1 MSSRVRVLDR
11 VPMKRTD
18 SVTLAVLSLVALG
31 VSIYLTYVHYRLHE
45 QPGWHSA
52 CAISDVINCETVL
65 TSPYGSIVGTPL
77 SALGAWFYTLT
88 ALIAVGAFFR
98 TNFPRSPAL
107 ALFFAGSFA
116 SALSLL
122 LIVLSATIGSWC
134 PLCAVLHVINFAILV
149 LSWRALRITGEG
161 ISGALAA
168 ERKWWDKRLTQASLC
183 ILAPIFVLLAIFW
196 AFSQDPVTPSRFC
209 EALTALATGDANS
222 GPAAVIVYLDFQCP
236 HCRELD
242 HVLRTVRGSSRI
254 RIVPRRHPQER
265 ECNPGVTQG
274 GRQGA
279 CLQAR
284 AAICAETLGRYDEF
298 SDKLFDD
305 GPRDEAG
312 LLALATSLGLD
323 PSRFGS
329 CLDSDDARHTLQAEM
344 AAAKA
349 DGIYALP
356 TLVVG
361 DLRHVGALTNGD
373 RACLL
378 TVAGDRDRSP
388 ISLPAP
394 RGHYKS

>member
-1 MSSRVRVLDR
+1 
-11 VPMKRTD
+11 MKRTD
-18 SVTLAVLSLVALG
+18 SVVLAALSLVALG
-31 VSIYLTYVHYRLHE
+31 VSVYLTYVHYRLHE

-52 CAISDVINCETVL
+52 CAISSVINCDTVL
-65 TSPYGSIVGTPL
+65 TSPYGSIVGTPVA
-77 SALGAWFYTLT
+77 ALGAWFYALT

-98 TNFPRSPAL
+98 ANISRSPAL

-116 SALSLL
+116 SALSLV
-122 LIVLSATIGSWC
+122 LIVVSATIGSLC
-134 PLCAVLHVINFAILV
+134 PLCAVLYFINFAILV
-149 LSWRALRITGEG
+149 LSWRAVRCTGEG
-161 ISGALAA
+161 IAQALVA
-168 ERKWWDKRLTQASLC
+168 ERRWFDKHLTQATLST
-183 ILAPIFVLLAIFW
+183 IAAISVLVAIFLV
-196 AFSQDPVTPSRFC
+196 FSQDPVTPSRFC
-209 EALTALATGDANS
+209 QALTALATGNANA
-222 GPAAVIVYLDFQCP
+222 GPASVVVYLDFQCP

-298 SDKLFDD
+298 NDRLFDE
-305 GPRDEAG
+305 GPRDEAA
-312 LLALATSLGLD
+312 LLALAASLGLD
-323 PSRFGS
+323 PSRFRS
-329 CLDSDDARHTLQAEM
+329 CLDSDETRQTLQAEM
-344 AAAKA
+344 AAAKT

-361 DLRHVGALTNGD
+361 GLRHVGALTKGD

-378 TVAGDRDRSP
+378 AVAGDMDRSP
-388 ISLPAP
+388 SS
-394 RGHYKS
+394 RSESRDH